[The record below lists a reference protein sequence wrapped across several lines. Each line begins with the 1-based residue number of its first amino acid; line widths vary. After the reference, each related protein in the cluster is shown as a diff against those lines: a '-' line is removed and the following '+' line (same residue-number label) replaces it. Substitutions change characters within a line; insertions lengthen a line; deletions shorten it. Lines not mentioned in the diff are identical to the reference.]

1 LIQYIAENFYDDTIS
16 IINRIDEAL
25 NENSIKRVVYQY
37 EDMVITENIKML
49 LCRFLM
55 ERKNRIVEI
64 YKKKEGINE

>member
-1 LIQYIAENFYDDTIS
+1 MKLGKLFTRVKIAEKF
-16 IINRIDEAL
+16 
-25 NENSIKRVVYQY
+25 YQY